1 MGKETARKSSETN
14 ATKAGRERQDKT
26 ATANQ
31 SSDKSP
37 QIGLRPRVA
46 YSWRS
51 TTEQQIF
58 VILPGNVPPKAL
70 LRNESKSRVSVIW
83 SPKNQRSDVQQ
94 LLISTD
100 SQRVPFFIA
109 VVSEKL
115 LLSSSYSD
123 NYLFIIYLV

>member
-1 MGKETARKSSETN
+1 
-14 ATKAGRERQDKT
+14 
-26 ATANQ
+26 
-31 SSDKSP
+31 
-37 QIGLRPRVA
+37 
-46 YSWRS
+46 
-51 TTEQQIF
+51 
-58 VILPGNVPPKAL
+58 VPPKAL

-123 NYLFIIYLV
+123 NYLFSIYLV

>member
-46 YSWRS
+46 YSCPA
-51 TTEQQIF
+51 QQPNNKYLSF
-58 VILPGNVPPKAL
+58 CPVMCHQKPCL
-70 LRNESKSRVSVIW
+70 E
-83 SPKNQRSDVQQ
+83 
-94 LLISTD
+94 T
-100 SQRVPFFIA
+100 SQRA
-109 VVSEKL
+109 GY
-115 LLSSSYSD
+115 LLSGAPKT
-123 NYLFIIYLV
+123 NGQTCNNF